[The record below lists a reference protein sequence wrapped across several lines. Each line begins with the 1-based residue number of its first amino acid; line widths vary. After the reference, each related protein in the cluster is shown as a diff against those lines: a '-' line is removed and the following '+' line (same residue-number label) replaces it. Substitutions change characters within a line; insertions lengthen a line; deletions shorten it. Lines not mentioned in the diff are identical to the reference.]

1 MDNLPQAPIVSHPA
15 ARDNACR
22 ILGRLPSMARSWL
35 GISLAMIATAGGAM
49 AQDELRM
56 RIDFVAWGDPI
67 YGLSLPDGGG
77 AEITAQAFRYS
88 SPVAY
93 SGPPLMEIHLTGDP
107 NPPDPAPQPS
117 AEDLQERSMPL
128 EVNPNQP
135 VDAANWQAGPL
146 GAELERRREE
156 QPSLVALARLPAN
169 SAHATV
175 LLVPADKGTFHTYV
189 IDDDPSTLR
198 AGDLRVHNL
207 SPYRLAFKVGQQ
219 PATELVTGQ
228 NHTFRG
234 ANGQLIYEFGYQR
247 DGRWVVQENNIIPL
261 RQQEQTQ
268 MIILKSRH
276 QFFLSADGAS
286 GGFLQTVF
294 LRRQPAPR
302 GS

>member
-1 MDNLPQAPIVSHPA
+1 MDDLPQVPEVSRPTLRSTAPRS
-15 ARDNACR
+15 
-22 ILGRLPSMARSWL
+22 LGSLSAMARSWL
-35 GISLAMIATAGGAM
+35 GIGLATVMAAGGAM

-67 YGLSLPDGGG
+67 YGLSLPGGGG
-77 AEITAQAFRYS
+77 AEITARAFRYS
-88 SPVAY
+88 SPVTY

-107 NPPDPAPQPS
+107 NPPDPVPQPS
-117 AEDLQERSMPL
+117 AEDLQERSIPL
-128 EVNPNQP
+128 EVSPNQP
-135 VDAANWQAGPL
+135 VDAANWQAGTL
-146 GAELERRREE
+146 GAELERRRED
-156 QPSLVALARLPAN
+156 QPSLVALAQLPAN
-169 SAHATV
+169 STRATV

-207 SPYRLAFKVGQQ
+207 SPYRVAFKANQQ
-219 PATELVTGQ
+219 PATEISTGR

-234 ANGQLIYEFGYQR
+234 ADGQLIYEFGYQR

-268 MIILKSRH
+268 MILLKSRH

-294 LRRQPAPR
+294 LRRQP
-302 GS
+302 